1 MNSIEL
7 PQITIR
13 MEISIYHSFLPNACF
28 PQEDTIPVIV
38 KKCRCTWGDMD
49 NNKRVL
55 IVAYHFPPV
64 RVSSGIQRTLKFCTY
79 LREYGWDPLVLTITP
94 SAYEMTSPDQL
105 KEVPDD
111 VIVKRAFGLDTSRHL
126 AIGGKY
132 ILRMAQ
138 PDRWISW
145 WPGAVWTGMRM
156 IGQYRP
162 AAIMSTFPI
171 ATAHRI
177 GLSLQKRSG
186 LPWVADF
193 RDSMT
198 EPGYPRDPLTWK
210 IQRKLE
216 EQVVRHCA
224 KAVFTTEPTR
234 QMYAERYPKYDNSKW
249 GVIENGFDEENFL
262 DAEAELDSAPLG
274 APGQITLVHSGVLYP
289 KERDP
294 RPFFTALAALKN
306 SGRIS
311 ARDIQV
317 ILRATGS
324 DDYYRPMIQEL
335 GIGDIIRLEPVIAYR
350 DALREM
356 LRADSLLLFQGSVC
370 NHQIPAKIYE
380 YYRAGKPIL
389 ALVDPAGISASML
402 REVGVPDIADIA
414 SADDIANALLRLSE
428 GLKAG
433 QRGGVGKAAAA
444 KNSRKSRS
452 AELAKLLSQL
462 TS

>member
-1 MNSIEL
+1 MN
-7 PQITIR
+7 
-13 MEISIYHSFLPNACF
+13 
-28 PQEDTIPVIV
+28 
-38 KKCRCTWGDMD
+38 K
-49 NNKRVL
+49 NKRVL

-64 RVSSGIQRTLKFCTY
+64 KVSSGIQRTLKFCTY

-94 SAYEMTSPDQL
+94 SAYETTSQDQL
-105 KEVPDD
+105 KEIPDD
-111 VIVKRAFGLDTSRHL
+111 VIVERAFGLDTSRHL
-126 AIGGKY
+126 AVAGKY
-132 ILRMAQ
+132 FHWMAQ

-156 IGQYRP
+156 IKRYKP

-186 LPWVADF
+186 LPWIADF

-216 EQVVRHCA
+216 EEVVRHCT
-224 KAVFTTEPTR
+224 KAVFTTEPTK
-234 QMYAERYPKYDNSKW
+234 QMYAERYLGYDASHW
-249 GVIENGFDEENFL
+249 AVIENGFDEENFL

-289 KERDP
+289 QERDP
-294 RPFFTALAALKN
+294 RPFFSALATLKRN
-306 SGRIS
+306 GKIGSQNVQI
-311 ARDIQV
+311 

-324 DDYYRPMIQEL
+324 DAFYQPMITDLE
-335 GIGDIIRLEPVIAYR
+335 IGDIVRLEPVVAYR

-356 LRADSLLLFQGSVC
+356 LRADGLLLFQGSVC

-389 ALVDPAGISASML
+389 ALVAPDGISARML
-402 REVGVPDIADIA
+402 EEAGVEDLADIA
-414 SADDIANALLRLSE
+414 RTEDIAEALLRFINRIAE
-428 GLKAG
+428 GRNLGINRAFAIKH
-433 QRGGVGKAAAA
+433 
-444 KNSRKSRS
+444 SRKSRTR
-452 AELAKLLSQL
+452 ELSILLNSVVQDISDDLGRFARPAKGL
-462 TS
+462 

>member
-1 MNSIEL
+1 MNIA
-7 PQITIR
+7 T
-13 MEISIYHSFLPNACF
+13 H
-28 PQEDTIPVIV
+28 IPE
-38 KKCRCTWGDMD
+38 R
-49 NNKRVL
+49 KRLL

-79 LREYGWDPLVLTITP
+79 LREHGWDPLVLTISP
-94 SAYEMTSPDQL
+94 SAYEVTSPDQL
-105 KEVPDD
+105 KEIPED
-111 VIVKRAFGLDTSRHL
+111 VIVERAFGLDTSRHL
-126 AIGGKY
+126 AIAGKY
-132 ILRMAQ
+132 IHRMAQ

-156 IGQYRP
+156 IKRYKP

-186 LPWVADF
+186 LPWIADF

-210 IQRKLE
+210 ISRRLE
-216 EQVVRHCA
+216 EQVVKHCA

-234 QMYAERYPKYDNSKW
+234 QMYAERYPEYDDSRW
-249 GVIENGFDEENFL
+249 SVIENGFDEENFL
-262 DAEAELDSAPLG
+262 DAEAELDLTPLG
-274 APGQITLVHSGVLYP
+274 ASGQITLVHSGVLYP

-294 RPFFTALAALKN
+294 KPFFAAIAALK
-306 SGRIS
+306 
-311 ARDIQV
+311 RDGKIAAQDLQV
-317 ILRATGS
+317 VLRATGS
-324 DDYYRPMIQEL
+324 DGLYQPIIAEL
-335 GIGDIIRLEPVIAYR
+335 GIDDIVHLEPVVAYR

-356 LRADSLLLFQGSVC
+356 LRSDGLLLFQGSVC

-389 ALVDPAGISASML
+389 ALVDPSGITASML

-414 SADDIANALLRLSE
+414 SGEQIANALLGLIKALKE
-428 GLKAG
+428 GL
-433 QRGGVGKAAAA
+433 RSGVAKDAAA

-452 AELAKLLSQL
+452 AELANLLNQL
-462 TS
+462 TP

>member
-1 MNSIEL
+1 M
-7 PQITIR
+7 
-13 MEISIYHSFLPNACF
+13 H
-28 PQEDTIPVIV
+28 
-38 KKCRCTWGDMD
+38 K
-49 NNKRVL
+49 NKRVL

-64 RVSSGIQRTLKFCTY
+64 KVSSGIQRTLKFCTY
-79 LREYGWDPLVLTITP
+79 LREYGWDPMVLTITP
-94 SAYEMTSPDQL
+94 SAYENTSQDQL
-105 KEVPDD
+105 KEIPDD
-111 VIVKRAFGLDTSRHL
+111 VIVERAFGLDTSRQL
-126 AIGGKY
+126 AIAGKY
-132 ILRMAQ
+132 FHWMAQ

-156 IGQYRP
+156 IKRYQP

-198 EPGYPRDPLTWK
+198 EPGYPRDLLTWK

-216 EQVVRHCA
+216 EQVVKHCA

-234 QMYAERYPKYDNSKW
+234 QMYAERYPEYDDARW
-249 GVIENGFDEENFL
+249 AVIENGFDEENFL
-262 DAEAELDSAPLG
+262 NAEAELESTPLG
-274 APGQITLVHSGVLYP
+274 ADGQITLVHSGVLYP

-294 RPFFTALAALKN
+294 RPFFAALATLKRN
-306 SGRIS
+306 GKIG
-311 ARDIQV
+311 AQDLQI

-324 DDYYRPMIQEL
+324 DEFYQPMIAEL
-335 GIGDIIRLEPVIAYR
+335 GIGDIVRLEPVVDYR

-356 LRADSLLLFQGSVC
+356 LRADGLLLFQGGVC

-389 ALVDPAGISASML
+389 ALVDPIGISASML
-402 REVGVPDIADIA
+402 RDVGVPDIADIT
-414 SADDIANALLRLSE
+414 SAEQIANTLLGLMNALKE
-428 GLKAG
+428 G
-433 QRGGVGKAAAA
+433 RRSGVAKDAAA

-452 AELAKLLSQL
+452 AELANLLNQL
-462 TS
+462 TP